1 MVQIGLGVMLLIAR
15 MIFLDLYLYTNMN
28 IDLDIIKE
36 ILSDNDID
44 LGDDLFAVIPK
55 GQDIILVQGSVNS
68 KLVSLKTYF
77 RYKNL
82 KDLGL

>member
-1 MVQIGLGVMLLIAR
+1 MLLIAR